1 MILYVQFWSK
11 IWNNSKLVL
20 NSKTLFI
27 EGFRRIILEEKKV
40 GNFLLREVLNF
51 V

>member
-11 IWNNSKLVL
+11 SWNNSKLAL

-27 EGFRRIILEEKKV
+27 EGFRRIVLEEEKGRK
-40 GNFLLREVLNF
+40 FLLREALNF
-51 V
+51 M